1 MARDIS
7 TATRWALISKS
18 DTVNIA
24 SGAPVALM
32 CGATAGK
39 VVIVDN
45 LGNEADC
52 QMAAGEVKPVQPVR
66 VKSTGSDAINVYA
79 LYNN

>member
-7 TATRWALISKS
+7 GATRWSLISKS
-18 DTVNIA
+18 DTVRIA
-24 SGAPVALM
+24 TGAPVALM

-39 VVIVDN
+39 VVIVDS

-52 QMAAGEVKPVQPVR
+52 QLAAGEIKPVQPVL
-66 VKSTGSDAINVYA
+66 VKSTGSDAINVCA